1 MKPFFKQKACAYIQL
16 LRWHKPIGIFL
27 LLWPTLVAL
36 WIASGGVPEFRLLTI
51 FILGTV
57 LMRSA
62 GCVVNDLADRD
73 VDGSVTRTCYR
84 PLVSGRVTYQ
94 EAWVLALVMLLIA
107 GLLIYPLNGLTW
119 QLAGC
124 AVFLAISYPLLKRFF
139 PVPQAY
145 LGIAFGFGMPMA
157 FAAVSNRVPLL
168 AWILLFGNVFWTL
181 AYDTAYALV
190 DREDD
195 EKIGIYTAARTFGK
209 YDIAAIM
216 LSYTLFLAIIAYV
229 GISLDFRWP
238 YWLAWLMM
246 LIGMLS
252 HYRLLR
258 TRCIKNYF
266 AVFMQNNYLGLC
278 WFLGVVGS
286 YLL

>member
-1 MKPFFKQKACAYIQL
+1 MHPFFKQKAFAYIQL
-16 LRWHKPIGIFL
+16 FRWHKPIGIFL

-36 WIASGGVPEFRLLTI
+36 WIASGGIPAWRLLTI

-62 GCVVNDLADRD
+62 GCVVNDLADCDFDRY
-73 VDGSVTRTCYR
+73 VTRTCYR
-84 PLVSGRVTYQ
+84 PLVSGRVTHQ
-94 EAWVLALVMLLIA
+94 EAWVLALLMLLIA
-107 GLLIYPLNGLTW
+107 GLLIYSLNGLTW

-124 AVFLAISYPLLKRFF
+124 AVFLAMSYPLLKRFF

-145 LGIAFGFGMPMA
+145 LGIAFGFGIPMA
-157 FAAVSNRVPLL
+157 FAAVNNRVPLL
-168 AWILLFGNVFWTL
+168 AWILLSGNVFWTL
-181 AYDTAYALV
+181 AYDTAYAMV

-195 EKIGIYTAARTFGK
+195 EKIGIYTSARTFGQF
-209 YDIAAIM
+209 DIAAIM
-216 LSYTLFLAIIAYV
+216 LSYALFLAIIAYV
-229 GISLDFRWP
+229 GISLDLRWP
-238 YWLAWLMM
+238 YWLAWLTM
-246 LIGMLS
+246 LMGMLS

-258 TRCIKNYF
+258 TRCIQNYF